1 MGRRKDPSPLS
12 EDGFLQMPGK
22 ALDEG
27 PVLPEGAVVD
37 RVMESANEHV
47 RLAQARCER
56 AETDVLDA
64 RSRVKFAATE
74 EEKDDAQLAIQSAQ
88 KEQRDAIRMLNNAR
102 AARARMRGLM
112 K

>member
-1 MGRRKDPSPLS
+1 MGRRKEVSPVS

-27 PVLPEGAVVD
+27 PVLPEDEVD
-37 RVMESANEHV
+37 YRVMDAANAHV

-56 AETDVLDA
+56 ADRDVMDA
-64 RSRVKFAATE
+64 RSRVKFAQTE
-74 EEKDDAQLAIQSAQ
+74 DEKDDAQLAIQSAQ
-88 KEQRDAIRMLNNAR
+88 KEQRDALRALNMAR
-102 AARARMRGLM
+102 AARARMRASL